1 MERWDWHWN
10 RVLWEQ
16 KGECILTW
24 GAENLGRLLASWGGN
39 LRRLLGGKGKYL
51 G

>member
-1 MERWDWHWN
+1 M
-10 RVLWEQ
+10 LWEQ
-16 KGECILTW
+16 EGECILTW
-24 GAENLGRLLASWGGN
+24 GAENLGRLLAPWGGN